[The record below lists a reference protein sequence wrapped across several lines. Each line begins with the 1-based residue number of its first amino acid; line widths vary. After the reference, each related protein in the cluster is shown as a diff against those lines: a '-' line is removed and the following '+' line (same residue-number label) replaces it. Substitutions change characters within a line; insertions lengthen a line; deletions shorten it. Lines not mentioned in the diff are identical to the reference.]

1 MDLRQLGAL
10 VAVADHRSFSAA
22 ARALHTVQ
30 SNVSTHVARLEREL
44 AVTLVDRASGQ
55 LTAEGDAVVER
66 ARRIQLELEALVADV
81 AAVNSEISGVARIGV
96 IGTTARWLVPPLLEA
111 MAAEY
116 PGVRVV
122 VVDATTTSLLP
133 QVHSGQLDLAVL
145 ALPVHDP
152 DVDSDLL
159 FEEEL
164 LVIAPLGHPLAAETR
179 VTLAQLAEHDLLLEP
194 PGTAFRDDLDAQA
207 SVAGV
212 TLTTKAEVDGMRLVA
227 SLAFEGFGAAVLP
240 ASAAPRLPP
249 VSSGERP
256 WKIVGVDGLTRR
268 SVGLVRRRRGLP
280 SAPARALTEV
290 LRRTVSAEAEH
301 QPGIH
306 FTSDATP

>member
-10 VAVADHRSFSAA
+10 VAVADHHSFSRA

-30 SNVSTHVARLEREL
+30 SNISTHIARLEREL
-44 AVTLVDRASGQ
+44 GVALVDRTNGK
-55 LTAEGDAVVER
+55 LTPEGEAVVSR
-66 ARRIQLELEALVADV
+66 ARRIQLELESLVADV
-81 AAVNSEISGVARIGV
+81 AAVNSEITGVVRIGV

-111 MAAEY
+111 MATEY
-116 PGVRVV
+116 PLVRVV

-133 QVHSGQLDLAVL
+133 QLHTGQLDLAVL

-152 DVDSDLL
+152 DVDAELL

-164 LVIAPLGHPLAAETR
+164 IVVSPNDHPLAQHDR
-179 VTLAQLAEHDLLLEP
+179 ITLSELAEHRLLLEP
-194 PGTAFRDDLDAQA
+194 PGTAFRDDLDEQA

-212 TLTTKAEVDGMRLVA
+212 TLTPKAEVDGMRLVA

-240 ASAAPRLPP
+240 ASAAP
-249 VSSGERP
+249 VDFSSGR
-256 WKIVGVDGLTRR
+256 WKIVRVDGLTKR

-280 SAPARALTEV
+280 SAPARALVEV
-290 LRRTVSAEAEH
+290 LRRTIADAVEQ
-301 QPGIH
+301 QPGVD
-306 FTSDATP
+306 SA

>member
-30 SNVSTHVARLEREL
+30 SNVSTHIARLEREL
-44 AVTLVDRASGQ
+44 GVTLVDRASGK
-55 LTAEGDAVVER
+55 LTAEGDAVVSR
-66 ARRIQLELEALVADV
+66 GRRIQLELEALMADV
-81 AAVNSEISGVARIGV
+81 AAVNSEITGVARIGV

-111 MAAEY
+111 MATQY
-116 PGVRVV
+116 PKVRVV

-152 DVDSDLL
+152 DVDADLL

-164 LVIAPLGHPLAAETR
+164 MVIAPLDHPLAREDR
-179 VTLAQLAEHDLLLEP
+179 VTLTQLAEHELLLEP

-207 SVAGV
+207 TDAGV

-227 SLAFEGFGAAVLP
+227 SLAFSGYGAAVLP
-240 ASAAPRLPP
+240 ASAAPTRQ
-249 VSSGERP
+249 SGGD
-256 WKIVGVDGLTRR
+256 WKIVHVDGLTRR

-280 SAPARALTEV
+280 SAPARALTDV
-290 LRRTVSAEAEH
+290 LRRTVATEAEH

-306 FTSDATP
+306 GA

>member
-1 MDLRQLGAL
+1 
-10 VAVADHRSFSAA
+10 
-22 ARALHTVQ
+22 
-30 SNVSTHVARLEREL
+30 
-44 AVTLVDRASGQ
+44 
-55 LTAEGDAVVER
+55 
-66 ARRIQLELEALVADV
+66 
-81 AAVNSEISGVARIGV
+81 VNSEITGVARIGV

-111 MAAEY
+111 MAFEY
-116 PGVRVV
+116 PSVRVV

-164 LVIAPLGHPLAAETR
+164 LVIAPLDHPLAAEDR

-240 ASAAPRLPP
+240 ASAAPRLNAG
-249 VSSGERP
+249 SRP

-290 LRRTVSAEAEH
+290 LRRTVAAEAE
-301 QPGIH
+301 QQAGIY
-306 FTSDATP
+306 FAADTT

>member
-22 ARALHTVQ
+22 ARSLHTVQ
-30 SNVSTHVARLEREL
+30 SNVSTHIARLEREL
-44 AVTLVDRASGQ
+44 GVTLVDRSTGS
-55 LTAEGDAVVER
+55 LTAEGEAVVSR
-66 ARRIQLELEALVADV
+66 GRRIQLELEALVADV
-81 AAVNSEISGVARIGV
+81 AAVNSEITGVARIGV

-111 MAAEY
+111 MAVEY
-116 PGVRVV
+116 PRVRVV

-164 LVIAPLGHPLAAETR
+164 LVIAPLDHPLAAEER
-179 VTLAQLAEHDLLLEP
+179 VSLAQLAEHDLLLEP

-207 SVAGV
+207 SDAGV

-240 ASAAPRLPP
+240 ASAAPR
-249 VSSGERP
+249 VDGGGSRS
-256 WKIVGVDGLTRR
+256 WKVVRVDGLTRR

-290 LRRTVSAEAEH
+290 LRRTIATEAER
-301 QPGIH
+301 QPGI
-306 FTSDATP
+306 FGTT

>member
-1 MDLRQLGAL
+1 MDLRQLNAL
-10 VAVADHRSFSAA
+10 VAVAEHRSFSAA

-30 SNVSTHVARLEREL
+30 SNISTHVARLEREL
-44 AVTLVDRASGQ
+44 GVTLIDRATTT
-55 LTAEGDAVVER
+55 LTDEGEVAVRR
-66 ARRIQLELEALVADV
+66 ATRVQRELEALVADV
-81 AAVNSEISGVARIGV
+81 AAVHDEVSGVARIGV

-111 MAAEY
+111 MASEY
-116 PGVRVV
+116 PKVRVV

-152 DVDSDLL
+152 DVDADLL

-164 LVIAPLGHPLAAETR
+164 LVIAPLDHPLAREER

-207 SVAGV
+207 SEAGV

-240 ASAAPRLPP
+240 ASAAPRG
-249 VSSGERP
+249 SSGQRA
-256 WKIVGVDGLTRR
+256 WKVVRVDGLTRR

-290 LRRTVSAEAEH
+290 LKRTVADEAEH
-301 QPGIH
+301 QAGI
-306 FTSDATP
+306 FGV

>member
-22 ARALHTVQ
+22 ARSLHTVQ
-30 SNVSTHVARLEREL
+30 SNVSTHIARLEREL
-44 AVTLVDRASGQ
+44 GVTLVDRASGT
-55 LTAEGDAVVER
+55 LTAEGEAVVSR
-66 ARRIQLELEALVADV
+66 GRRIQRELEALVADV

-152 DVDSDLL
+152 DVDADLL

-164 LVIAPLGHPLAAETR
+164 LVVAPLDHPLAAEER

-207 SVAGV
+207 SEAGV

-227 SLAFEGFGAAVLP
+227 ALAVEGVGAAVLP
-240 ASAAPRLPP
+240 ASAAPRFGGTSP
-249 VSSGERP
+249 P
-256 WKIVGVDGLTRR
+256 WKVVGVDGLTRR

-290 LRRTVSAEAEH
+290 LRRTVATEAE
-301 QPGIH
+301 QQAGIH
-306 FTSDATP
+306 FASGGGA

>member
-44 AVTLVDRASGQ
+44 AVTLVDRATGH
-55 LTAEGDAVVER
+55 LTPEGDAVVSR
-66 ARRIQLELEALVADV
+66 ARRIQAELEALVADV
-81 AAVNSEISGVARIGV
+81 AAVNSEITGFARIGV

-111 MAAEY
+111 MAADY

-152 DVDSDLL
+152 DVDAELL

-164 LVIAPLGHPLAAETR
+164 LVIAPLDHPLAQYER
-179 VTLAQLAEHDLLLEP
+179 VTLSQLAEHDLLLEP
-194 PGTAFRDDLDAQA
+194 PGTAFRDDLDTQA
-207 SVAGV
+207 TEAGV
-212 TLTTKAEVDGMRLVA
+212 VLTTKAEVDGMRLVA
-227 SLAFEGFGAAVLP
+227 SLAFEGYGAAVLP
-240 ASAAPRLPP
+240 ASAAPRA
-249 VSSGERP
+249 SGAWRV
-256 WKIVGVDGLTRR
+256 VGVDGLTRR
-268 SVGLVRRRRGLP
+268 SV
-280 SAPARALTEV
+280 
-290 LRRTVSAEAEH
+290 
-301 QPGIH
+301 
-306 FTSDATP
+306 

>member
-22 ARALHTVQ
+22 ARSLHTVQ

-44 AVTLVDRASGQ
+44 GVILVDRATGQ
-55 LTAEGDAVVER
+55 LTPEGQAVVSR
-66 ARRIQLELEALVADV
+66 ARRIQGELEALVADV
-81 AAVNSEISGVARIGV
+81 AAVNSEITGVARIGV

-116 PGVRVV
+116 PRVRVV

-152 DVDSDLL
+152 DVEADLL

-164 LVIAPLGHPLAAETR
+164 LVIAPFDHPLAQHER
-179 VTLAQLAEHDLLLEP
+179 VTLSQLAEHELLLEP
-194 PGTAFRDDLDAQA
+194 PGTAFRDDLDTQA
-207 SVAGV
+207 
-212 TLTTKAEVDGMRLVA
+212 
-227 SLAFEGFGAAVLP
+227 
-240 ASAAPRLPP
+240 
-249 VSSGERP
+249 
-256 WKIVGVDGLTRR
+256 
-268 SVGLVRRRRGLP
+268 
-280 SAPARALTEV
+280 TE
-290 LRRTVSAEAEH
+290 
-301 QPGIH
+301 
-306 FTSDATP
+306 

>member
-22 ARALHTVQ
+22 ARSLHTVQ
-30 SNVSTHVARLEREL
+30 SNVSTHIARLEREL
-44 AVTLVDRASGQ
+44 GVTLVDRSSGK
-55 LTAEGDAVVER
+55 LTAEGEAVVSR
-66 ARRIQLELEALVADV
+66 ARRIQVELEALVADV
-81 AAVNSEISGVARIGV
+81 AAVNSEITGVARIGV
-96 IGTTARWLVPPLLEA
+96 IGTTARWLVSPLLEA
-111 MAAEY
+111 MAVEY
-116 PGVRVV
+116 PRVRVV

-152 DVDSDLL
+152 DVESELL

-164 LVIAPLGHPLAAETR
+164 LVIAPLDHPLAAEDR

-207 SVAGV
+207 SVAGL

-240 ASAAPRLPP
+240 ASAAPSGSA
-249 VSSGERP
+249 SSAADRP
-256 WKIVGVDGLTRR
+256 WKVVGVDGLTRR

-290 LRRTVSAEAEH
+290 LRRTVAAAVEQ
-301 QPGIH
+301 QPGVH
-306 FTSDATP
+306 GAP

>member
-1 MDLRQLGAL
+1 MRSCLAMDLRQLGAL

-22 ARALHTVQ
+22 ARSLHTVQ
-30 SNVSTHVARLEREL
+30 SNVSTHIARLEREL
-44 AVTLVDRASGQ
+44 GVTLVDRTSGK
-55 LTAEGDAVVER
+55 LTAEGEAVVSR

-81 AAVNSEISGVARIGV
+81 AAVNSEITGNARIGV

-111 MAAEY
+111 MASEY
-116 PGVRVV
+116 PLVRVV

-133 QVHSGQLDLAVL
+133 QVHSGELDLAVL

-152 DVDSDLL
+152 DVDSDPL

-164 LVIAPLGHPLAAETR
+164 LVIAPLDHPLAANER
-179 VTLAQLAEHDLLLEP
+179 VSLEQLAEHDLLLEP

-207 SVAGV
+207 SEAGV

-240 ASAAPRLPP
+240 ASAAPRLDSGSPP
-249 VSSGERP
+249 WR
-256 WKIVGVDGLTRR
+256 IVGVDGLTRR

-290 LRRTVSAEAEH
+290 LRRTVAAEAEH
-301 QPGIH
+301 QPGIYG
-306 FTSDATP
+306 SA